1 MDIAKDVV
9 SGCAVGFGFYLWV
22 TYLNQNL
29 EAAAVTSAAL
39 LAILLWVALREYD
52 RHNTLN
58 DLDTFKDV
66 SYRLP

>member
-1 MDIAKDVV
+1 MDIAKDAV
-9 SGCAVGFGFYLWV
+9 SGSAVGFGFYLWV

-52 RHNTLN
+52 RHNTL
-58 DLDTFKDV
+58 
-66 SYRLP
+66 